1 MPAPRALNSKYL
13 VFKSILVPIEGTDP
27 VEYVDS
33 YERLEYP
40 TTLDMNS
47 FNSIYQYKDE
57 YGNNVTDLS
66 YVVLNNGETLLL
78 KQNYEELTNMYT
90 SYLNG
95 G

>member
-13 VFKSILVPIEGTDP
+13 VFKSILVPVEGTDP
-27 VEYVDS
+27 VEYVES

-40 TTLDMNS
+40 TILDMNS

-57 YGNNVTDLS
+57 YGNDVGDLS
-66 YVVLNNGETLLL
+66 YVILNNGETLLL
-78 KQNYEELTNMYT
+78 KQNYEELISAYTN
-90 SYLNG
+90 YLNG

>member
-78 KQNYEELTNMYT
+78 SQNYEELTNMYT

>member
-78 KQNYEELTNMYT
+78 KQNYEELTNAYT
-90 SYLNG
+90 NYLNG

>member
-1 MPAPRALNSKYL
+1 MPAARAYTSKYL
-13 VFKSILVPIEGTDP
+13 VFKTVLVPIEGTDP

-33 YERLEYP
+33 YEQLEYP

>member
-57 YGNNVTDLS
+57 YGNNVRDLS

-78 KQNYEELTNMYT
+78 SQNYEELTNMYT

>member
-33 YERLEYP
+33 YEQLEYP

>member
-1 MPAPRALNSKYL
+1 MPAARAYTSKYL
-13 VFKSILVPIEGTDP
+13 VFKTVLVPIEGTDP
-27 VEYVDS
+27 TEYVES
-33 YERLEYP
+33 YEQIEYP

-57 YGNNVTDLS
+57 YGNIVGDLS

-78 KQNYEELTNMYT
+78 SQNYEELNNAYI

>member
-27 VEYVDS
+27 VEYVES

-57 YGNNVTDLS
+57 YGNNVGDLS

-78 KQNYEELTNMYT
+78 SQNYEELTNMYT

>member
-33 YERLEYP
+33 YEQLEYP

-57 YGNNVTDLS
+57 YGNNVADLS

-78 KQNYEELTNMYT
+78 SQNYEELTNMYT